1 MAVKG
6 RNNIFLVR
14 VVCFQN
20 DFFKP
25 NTRTGKR
32 ALTRAQKRTRRRR
45 TTMYRGYWY
54 SGLNVSTV
62 YMYQLYCKGTP
73 PVECDTRSPAAAA
86 PQCTGD
92 TGTLV

>member
-1 MAVKG
+1 MIAVRG
-6 RNNIFLVR
+6 WRVR

-20 DFFKP
+20 NFFKP
-25 NTRTGKR
+25 NTRTEKR
-32 ALTRAQKRTRRRR
+32 ALTRAQKRSTRRR

-73 PVECDTRSPAAAA
+73 PVKCDTTRLHNNV
-86 PQCTGD
+86 QLG
-92 TGTLV
+92 LHIR